1 MRRPIWNIAAL
12 LFLSVFL
19 TACAKFYWTRP
30 GATYDDFAADHRDCL
45 EKGGFPVK
53 DRPGYVV
60 IPEATLKSCLMA
72 RGWTREQWIATSADE
87 VRPANLFRGLEDFD
101 PEPIAVDT
109 MPEPR
114 PAAGKK

>member
-1 MRRPIWNIAAL
+1 MRIAVLFALAL
-12 LFLSVFL
+12 LL
-19 TACAKFYWTRP
+19 TACGKFYWTRP
-30 GATYDDFAADHRDCL
+30 GATYDDFAAEHRECL

-60 IPEATLKSCLMA
+60 IPEANLKSCLLA
-72 RGWTREQWIATSADE
+72 KGWTRVQWQAVRADE
-87 VRPANLFRGLEDFD
+87 VRPANLYRGLEDFD

-114 PAAGKK
+114 PAPQKK